1 MILILIIF
9 DALKCFDATNII
21 LLVLNNKILTLLYEY
36 LVQRNHLGIFL
47 IILLVQINYLGTS
60 LIINMV

>member
-1 MILILIIF
+1 MQRIFYFMILILIIF

-36 LVQRNHLGIFL
+36 LVQTI
-47 IILLVQINYLGTS
+47 YLGTS
-60 LIINMV
+60 LIIILV